1 MLDDKSRV
9 ILFWFTIGM
18 IVLVVIVA
26 LTTLLRACG
35 GPLQGESPL
44 AINPVEI
51 SLCLGEQ
58 RQFTVEGIEEE
69 DAELSWRTNG
79 GTISESGPFSAIF
92 VADGEPGDY
101 IITVIRRSPRQV
113 TDATVH
119 VTACTPTP
127 TSTPTPIP
135 TPTPLPSPT
144 PTSTPV
150 PTPSFDD
157 PRGDVGTYDAGLPVD
172 GVPIG
177 ADIRIASVG
186 TDLRLDLQPAA
197 GVPTDLAG
205 WAAEGDALLWI
216 TLYDPIPNPPAYTDW
231 LFALDLDGNVSTGRP
246 VGSARI
252 NPDLGDEAVVGVLYD
267 PASGEYAPY
276 FLVWDP
282 AQGGWTDGPE
292 GIRFTLGQSRTV
304 IGLAL
309 PMETITNTVAQ
320 TTDVTFV
327 PGAVK
332 GRAAVLS
339 VAGEQTVVD
348 FYPDRP

>member
-9 ILFWFTIGM
+9 TLFWFTIGM
-18 IVLVVIVA
+18 IVVVVIVA

-44 AINPVEI
+44 TVNPAEV
-51 SLCLGEQ
+51 SLCQGEEH
-58 RQFTVEGIEEE
+58 RFTVEGIDE
-69 DAELSWRTNG
+69 DDVEVSWKANG
-79 GTISESGPFSAIF
+79 GTIAESGPFAANF

-101 IITVIRRSPRQV
+101 VVTVIRRGPRQV
-113 TDATVH
+113 ADATVH
-119 VTACTPTP
+119 VRACTPTP
-127 TSTPTPIP
+127 TPSPTPIP

-144 PTSTPV
+144 PLPTPV
-150 PTPSFDD
+150 PTPSSDD
-157 PRGDVGTYDAGLPVD
+157 PRGDVGAYDSGVPVD
-172 GVPIG
+172 GVPAS

-186 TDLRLDLQPAA
+186 TDLQVSLQPAA
-197 GVPTDLAG
+197 NVPAELTG
-205 WAAEGDALLWI
+205 WAVEGEVLLWI
-216 TLYDPIPNPPAYTDW
+216 TLYEPVPDPPVYTDW
-231 LFALDLDGNVSTGRP
+231 LFALDLDGDVVTGRP
-246 VGSARI
+246 AGSARI

-267 PASGEYAPY
+267 PAVGEYAPY

-282 AQGGWTDGPE
+282 AQGGWVDGPE

-309 PMETITNTVAQ
+309 PLETLTNSVAQ
-320 TTDVTFV
+320 ITSVTLV
-327 PGAVK
+327 TEAVN

-339 VAGEQTVVD
+339 VVGEQTVVD